1 MKVRAAP
8 DCSIIECYCGRMVD
22 RYFRMRARRIN
33 TLLMIEAIA
42 TGPREDLNISRTSP
56 LFYIFTLAVSILD
69 LLSSRKRG
77 MSG

>member
-1 MKVRAAP
+1 
-8 DCSIIECYCGRMVD
+8 MVD

-69 LLSSRKRG
+69 L
-77 MSG
+77 